1 MDSGDLFLTR
11 TQQEMVERFARFI
24 VSRNLSSPAL
34 LFLESVRPLTVIG
47 SQALHFLNPLASI
60 FLDSV
65 GIESIADFLQR
76 RESVDLLIQS
86 IEDMETK
93 KSNASKNNSKP
104 EDASSAP

>member
-1 MDSGDLFLTR
+1 MDSGDLSLTPA
-11 TQQEMVERFARFI
+11 QQELVERFARFI

-60 FLDSV
+60 FLDSA
-65 GIESIADFLQR
+65 GIESLANFLQR
-76 RESVDLLIQS
+76 RESVDLLIQN

-93 KSNASKNNSKP
+93 KSNASEDNSKP
-104 EDASSAP
+104 EDASTAS